1 MKWKV
6 FVISAVLIA
15 AGAGVFA
22 YVANLPQK
30 ANQDL
35 VQELSAQDLL
45 AHIKG
50 LNSPLVLVNFWASW
64 CEPCKIEFP
73 SILKLRERY
82 EKMGLQVV
90 FISID
95 DPGDLKAAEDFLKAQ
110 HVDFPTFYKG
120 KQPLKF
126 ITEIYP
132 RWSGAVPT
140 SLLIGADQKIKDAW
154 EGDTTLEEFEERVSR
169 QLKPA
174 AR

>member
-15 AGAGVFA
+15 ATIGASVYFS
-22 YVANLPQK
+22 NTPK
-30 ANQDL
+30 AVTRDL
-35 VQELSAQDLL
+35 VQELSAPDLL
-45 AHIKG
+45 AYIKS

-64 CEPCKIEFP
+64 CEPCKVEFP
-73 SILKLRERY
+73 NIMKLRERY
-82 EKMGLQVV
+82 EKMGLRVV

-95 DPGDLKAAEDFLKAQ
+95 DPGDLQTAEAFLKAQ

-132 RWSGAVPT
+132 QWSGSVPT
-140 SLLIGADQKIKDAW
+140 TLLIGADQQIKDAW
-154 EGDTTLEEFEERVSR
+154 EGDTTLEEFEKRVSR
-169 QLKPA
+169 QLKQDI
-174 AR
+174 